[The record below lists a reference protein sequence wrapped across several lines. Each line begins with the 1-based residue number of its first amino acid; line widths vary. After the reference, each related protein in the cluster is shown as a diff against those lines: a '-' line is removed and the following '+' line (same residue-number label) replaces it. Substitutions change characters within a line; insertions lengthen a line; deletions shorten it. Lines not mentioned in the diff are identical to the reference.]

1 MVNIVN
7 SINLNVT
14 HALANEDNYFTIKKY
29 TFNNNEYKII
39 RYNKAKLKELNIISD
54 YNKYN
59 TISKFRSVIIR
70 NNKVVCFAPEKSV
83 DYSYFVNKYSTESSW
98 LEDYI
103 DGTMINVF
111 YDTIK
116 ETWEIATRSSV
127 GANIVFFNDVKN
139 YKYFDN
145 NNYFKDYYNLTFRSM
160 FFEACN
166 SNNFDLN
173 CLDKKYVYSFVLQHP
188 FNRIVTTISAPA
200 IYLVKIYEITHP
212 INNVLSVDNLN
223 HVIVHEID
231 IQSLINVPPY
241 IFLNSTVKLA
251 AKYPVSNFQEI
262 KDFYESNNAS
272 YHCVGCFLYS
282 KDGSRSKIRN
292 VSYEEVRKLRGNQ
305 PKLQFNYLTLKQ
317 QNKVKEFLQ
326 YYPEHT
332 LIFNKFKLTLYYYT
346 SNLFMNYVSCFIRK
360 EKPLKEY
367 DFEYKT
373 HMYKLHEKYKNELKQ
388 EKKIVDK
395 KFVISYVNSL
405 PPSQQ
410 MFLCNFKNHK
420 TQVTSDTSSLGNGCV
435 DTSVTSM
442 NVCPSSQMTSA
453 SLNYEEEAEGEE
465 GEEGEEGKEE
475 VDVMVY

>member
-1 MVNIVN
+1 MINIIN

-14 HALANEDNYFTIKKY
+14 HALTNEHNYFNIKKY

-39 RYNKAKLKELNIISD
+39 RYNKEKLKELNIVSD
-54 YNKYN
+54 YDKYN
-59 TISKFRSVIIR
+59 IISKFRSVIIR

-83 DYSYFVNKYSTESSW
+83 DYSYFVNKYTTENSW

-103 DGTMINVF
+103 DGTMINAF
-111 YDTIK
+111 YDNIK

-188 FNRIVTTISAPA
+188 FNRIVTTISNPL

-223 HVIVHEID
+223 HIIVNEID
-231 IQSLINVPPY
+231 IQSIMNVPPY

-262 KDFYESNNAS
+262 KDFYDSKNAS
-272 YHCVGCFLYS
+272 YNCVGCFLYS
-282 KDGSRSKIRN
+282 KDGTRSKIRN
-292 VSYEEVRKLRGNQ
+292 ASYEEVRKLRGNQ

-317 QNKVKEFLQ
+317 QNKVNEFLQ

-332 LIFNKFKLTLYYYT
+332 LIFNKFKLALYYYT
-346 SNLFMNYVSCFIRK
+346 NNLFMNYVSCFIRK

-395 KFVISYVNSL
+395 KFVITYVNGL

-410 MFLCNFKNHK
+410 MFLCNYKNYK
-420 TQVTSDTSSLGNGCV
+420 KDDDLMGATSNIQLDTSI
-435 DTSVTSM
+435 TSM
-442 NVCPSSQMTSA
+442 NVCPSSVMCENSKT
-453 SLNYEEEAEGEE
+453 NDEDEAEYEDKDE
-465 GEEGEEGKEE
+465 DKDE
-475 VDVMVY
+475 DNMVY